1 MKIIHTSDLHLE
13 SAMTSLSH
21 DKVRERKNEL
31 YEALVRMVD
40 EAARIEARLI
50 IIAGDLF
57 DVKTISKKAAE
68 RVANLIESHID
79 IDFLYLPGNH
89 ERDGFISKLQ
99 NMPNNLFVFGRDWT
113 YFDYGNVTVAGRSE
127 LSADMFSELKLDGG
141 RKNIVVLHGAVGEY
155 AGGADTI
162 SLSAARGVG
171 IDYIALGH
179 YHSYMKYDID
189 RRGIA
194 VYSGTPEG
202 RGFDEAGEC
211 GFVILE
217 TDGEGI
223 SHRFCPCA
231 KRTVH
236 IIKVDI
242 SGATR
247 QYDIDERC
255 EAALRGVSSLDLVR
269 IVLTGEREM
278 ELIPDLA
285 ALDRRYA
292 YRYYVFSVKDETRMR
307 IDPDAFARDKSLKG
321 EFIRLVIAKEGL
333 SEDMKDKIIK
343 LGIATLLGE
352 ETEI

>member
-13 SAMTSLSH
+13 SAFTSLQH
-21 DKVRERKNEL
+21 DKVKERKNEL
-31 YEALVRMVD
+31 YESLVRMVD
-40 EAARIEARLI
+40 EAVRIEARLI

-57 DVKTISKKAAE
+57 DTKSITKRAAD
-68 RVANLIESHID
+68 RVANLILRHID
-79 IDFLYLPGNH
+79 IDFLYLAGNH
-89 ERDGFISKLQ
+89 ERDGFIERLDNLPS
-99 NMPNNLFVFGRDWT
+99 NLFVFGKEWT

-127 LSADMFSELKLDGG
+127 LSSDMFDDLKLDGT
-141 RKNIVVLHGAVGEY
+141 RKNIVVLHGALGEY

-162 SLSAARGVG
+162 SLSAARGLG
-171 IDYIALGH
+171 IDYMALGH

-189 RRGIA
+189 RRGVA

-223 SHRFCPCA
+223 SHRFCPAA

-242 SGATR
+242 SGAVR
-247 QYDIDERC
+247 QYDIEDRC
-255 EAALRGVSSLDLVR
+255 ERVLNNTSSLDIVR
-269 IVLTGEREM
+269 IVLVGEREM
-278 ELIPDLA
+278 DLIPDISA
-285 ALDRRYA
+285 IERRYA
-292 YRYYVFSVKDETRMR
+292 YRYYVFSIKDETRMR
-307 IDPDAFARDKSLKG
+307 IDPEVFARDKSLKG
-321 EFIRLVIAKEGL
+321 EFIRLTMERTDLSDVMKER
-333 SEDMKDKIIK
+333 IIK

-352 ETEI
+352 DAEI

>member
-13 SAMTSLSH
+13 SAMTSLTH
-21 DKVRERKNEL
+21 EKVRERKNEL
-31 YEALVRMVD
+31 YEAPVRMVD
-40 EAARIEARLI
+40 EAVRLEARLI

-57 DVKTISKKAAE
+57 DVRSISKKAAD
-68 RVANLIESHID
+68 RVANLIERNIE

-89 ERDGFISKLQ
+89 ERDGFIAKLE
-99 NMPNNLFVFGRDWT
+99 NLPSNLLVFGREWT
-113 YFDYGNVTVAGRSE
+113 YFEYGNVTVSGRSE
-127 LSADMFSELKLDGG
+127 LSPNMFAELKLDGT

-155 AGGADTI
+155 AGGADSI
-162 SLSAARGVG
+162 SLSSARGLG
-171 IDYIALGH
+171 IDYMALGH

-189 RRGIA
+189 KRGVA

-223 SHRFCPCA
+223 SHRFCPAA

-242 SGATR
+242 SGAFR
-247 QYDIDERC
+247 QYDIEDRC
-255 EAALRGVSSLDLVR
+255 DDALRNVSSLDLVR
-269 IVLTGEREM
+269 IVLSGERDM

-285 ALDRRYA
+285 AIERRYA
-292 YRYYVFSVKDETRMR
+292 YRYYVFSIKDETRMR
-307 IDPDAFARDKSLKG
+307 IDPEAFARDKSLKG
-321 EFIRLVIAKEGL
+321 EFIRLAMGRDDLTDTMKE
-333 SEDMKDKIIK
+333 KIIK

>member
-13 SAMTSLSH
+13 SAMTSLAH
-21 DKVRERKNEL
+21 EKVRERKNEL

-40 EAARIEARLI
+40 EAVRLEARLI

-57 DVKTISKKAAE
+57 DVKSISKKAAE
-68 RVANLIESHID
+68 RVANLIERHIE

-89 ERDGFISKLQ
+89 ERDGFIAKLESL
-99 NMPNNLFVFGRDWT
+99 PSNLLVFGREWT
-113 YFDYGNVTVAGRSE
+113 YFEYGNVTVAGRSE
-127 LSADMFSELKLDGG
+127 LSPDMFAELKLDGA
-141 RKNIVVLHGAVGEY
+141 RKNIVVLHGVLGEY
-155 AGGADTI
+155 AGGADSI
-162 SLSAARGVG
+162 SLSSARGLG
-171 IDYIALGH
+171 IDYMALGH

-236 IIKVDI
+236 IIRVDI
-242 SGATR
+242 SGAVR
-247 QYDIDERC
+247 QYDIEQRC
-255 EAALRGVSSLDLVR
+255 EAALRNVSSLDLVR
-269 IVLTGEREM
+269 LVLSGEREM
-278 ELIPDLA
+278 ELIPDLSA
-285 ALDRRYA
+285 IERRYA

-307 IDPDAFARDKSLKG
+307 IDPEVFARDKSLKG
-321 EFIRLVIAKEGL
+321 EFIRLTVGRDDLSDTMKE
-333 SEDMKDKIIK
+333 KIIK
-343 LGIATLLGE
+343 LGIAALLGE